1 MCPIQ
6 LTKYIVLMYMLGLN
20 TVTLVKHDF
29 FKAH

>member
-1 MCPIQ
+1 
-6 LTKYIVLMYMLGLN
+6 MLGLN